1 MLRLNFNLE
10 YMEIQSRRIL
20 KMVTNHFINQVQW
33 LFFRNLFLLI
43 SEFQELNVYQ
53 PKRKLN
59 LLHSTY
65 PNFTR
70 MINNSIST
78 ISFKSDG
85 LRSAF
90 TVSTNLLIFCLPG
103 IHINVWFYAL
113 LLSMQFLY
121 LYLQVLRCR
130 DVSFKV

>member
-70 MINNSIST
+70 MINNSICT
-78 ISFKSDG
+78 ISFKSVWTKIG
-85 LRSAF
+85 IYSVYKFANFLLTRNPYKCVILCTFIKHAISLPL
-90 TVSTNLLIFCLPG
+90 ST
-103 IHINVWFYAL
+103 
-113 LLSMQFLY
+113 
-121 LYLQVLRCR
+121 
-130 DVSFKV
+130 SFKV